1 MFHCLFTRS
10 AGCCAVWFAV
20 SALLAVTAHAE
31 EDASALDPLI
41 VRGKKTNDILPTFP
55 STAVSTDAETIAETV
70 NAVDTPDALKYF
82 PGIFVRKRDS
92 ADYNGAPVGSRI
104 WGNNYSAK
112 HIVTVDGVPITN
124 QIFQNNSYGSPKWWV
139 TAPDDIRTIEVMYGP
154 FSAAYSGNATG
165 AVVNIATQMPEQFEA
180 SVNTTLAT
188 QHFQKFGT
196 SDTNKT
202 GALNLM
208 LGNKDGDLSWRL
220 SLHHED
226 AMTQPR
232 SWITSNMNLTGYEYH
247 SKNYAAN
254 GSYVGAG
261 SVVHGVSDS
270 LNLKLSYDLAPDL
283 KLGFLTGVWQGNS
296 EAGVQSYLSG
306 ANAYKN
312 FTSDGT
318 YGTIKWQDT
327 TTANAYLLDQEHLI
341 NALTLKTR
349 ADQVFSWELVA
360 SSFRY
365 QNDKQRWAKSL
376 NADGSMSATTQG
388 SLADYSGTGWTNLDY
403 RGNYRWNA
411 DNTLSFGVHQDRNH
425 YQYLLSTDTASSIQ
439 WRTGDQLATDNT
451 MARGETLTRAL
462 WIQDM
467 WKVHER
473 ATLTGGLRAEYWKAY
488 GGYNYASSTAYPQPE
503 KNAHGLSPK
512 LSLMLDGPND
522 WLTVASVAQTV
533 RFASLNE
540 LYAVAK
546 CNQDISP
553 LNACGGDTSLIS
565 TGNYAVLKPEKVSSA
580 ELSFEKNESTR
591 NLRATVFAE
600 VTRDAILAQYG
611 MLNPAHSQGLYSYAL
626 NVEKVHAY
634 GLELAGLWRNVGMD
648 GLDLNAQVTRV
659 WSAIDESSSK
669 GSLGQNIVGNPLTY
683 VSPWR
688 AMAMATYRPNE
699 KWTCN
704 ISGRYQKAGASGVD
718 NNDYFRSTYGGFD
731 SFFVV
736 DTKVRYKSDR
746 QWTASAGIDNLL
758 NRDYW
763 IFHPF
768 PQRTLVA
775 NLKYVH

>member
-1 MFHCLFTRS
+1 MKKRNLVG
-10 AGCCAVWFAV
+10 AAVM
-20 SALLAVTAHAE
+20 ALLALSAQAQE
-31 EDASALDPLI
+31 EASALDQLT

-55 STAVSTDAETIAETV
+55 STAVSADAETIADTV

-112 HIVTVDGVPITN
+112 HTVTVDGVPITN

-139 TAPDDIRTIEVMYGP
+139 TSPDEIRTVEVMYGP

-165 AVVNIATQMPEQFEA
+165 AVVNIATQMPEKFEA

-188 QHFQKFGT
+188 THFQKFGT
-196 SDTNKT
+196 SDTNHT

-208 LGNKDGDLSWRL
+208 LGNKAEGLSWRL
-220 SLHHED
+220 SLNHED

-232 SWITSNMNLTGYEYH
+232 SWITSNKLNVTGYEYH
-247 SKNYAAN
+247 SKNYATN

-261 SVVHGVSDS
+261 GIVHGLSDS

-283 KLGFLTGVWQGNS
+283 KLGVLTGVWQGNS
-296 EAGVQSYLSG
+296 DAGVQSYLSG
-306 ANAYKN
+306 PNAYKN
-312 FTSDGT
+312 FTNNAT
-318 YGTIKWQDT
+318 YGTVSWQSST
-327 TTANAYLLDQEHLI
+327 TSNAYLLDQLHLI
-341 NALTLKTR
+341 NAITLKTR
-349 ADQVFSWELVA
+349 ADQVFSWELAA

-376 NADGSMSATTQG
+376 NADGSMSDTTEG
-388 SLADYSGTGWTNLDY
+388 SLADYSGTGWTNLDF
-403 RGNYRWNA
+403 RGNYRWNEA
-411 DNTLSFGVHQDRNH
+411 NTLSFGVHQDHNN
-425 YQYLLSTDTASSIQ
+425 YQYLLTTDTASSIR
-439 WRTGDQLATDNT
+439 WRTGEQLATDNT
-451 MARGETLTRAL
+451 IAKGETQTQAL
-462 WIQDM
+462 WLQNM
-467 WKVHER
+467 WKAHEK
-473 ATLTGGLRAEYWKAY
+473 ATLTAGLRAEYWKAF
-488 GGYNYASSTAYPQPE
+488 GGYNYASSTAFVQPE

-522 WLTVASVAQTV
+522 WLTIASVAQTV

-540 LYAVAK
+540 LYSVAK
-546 CNQDISP
+546 CSDTISP
-553 LNACGGDTSLIS
+553 AQACETAGVLDTSNIS
-565 TGNYAVLKPEKVSSA
+565 TGNYAVLKPEKVTSA
-580 ELSFEKNESTR
+580 ELSFEKNDSAGHF
-591 NLRATVFAE
+591 RATVFGE

-611 MLNPAHSQGLYSYAL
+611 VLNPAHPQGLYSYSL

-634 GLELAGLWRNVGMD
+634 GLELAGLWRNVGLD
-648 GLDLNAQVTRV
+648 GLDLNGQVTRI

-699 KWTCN
+699 KWTYN

-736 DTKVRYKSDR
+736 DTKVRYKFDK

-768 PQRTLVA
+768 PQRTFVA